1 MSTLAQ
7 TLKRIREAGAA
18 RRDPAITSIL
28 VRGTADLKASG
39 IVDGAVQ
46 AGDSVPLFARPNLS
60 HDTVRLGRVL
70 RRGPAVVSFFRG
82 RW

>member
-7 TLKRIREAGAA
+7 TLDRIREAGAA
-18 RRDPAITSIL
+18 KRDPAVTKL
-28 VRGTADLKASG
+28 LRRGTVELKASG
-39 IVDGAVQ
+39 ILDGVVK
-46 AGDSVPLFARPNLS
+46 AGDKAPLFARPNLS

-70 RRGPAVVSFFRG
+70 RRGPAVLSFFRG